1 MKARARIAWAS
12 LELAGYGS
20 HFGHHGM
27 KMQPTR
33 RVPRL
38 LVLLLRWESQ
48 LSPELGI
55 GDGVISILE
64 ILLLVVLDAVKYLV
78 FHHWLHLMPV
88 RALSRASLSFK
99 LPGLFQKQYQYQ
111 SYWKQEHTSKPGI

>member
-1 MKARARIAWAS
+1 
-12 LELAGYGS
+12 
-20 HFGHHGM
+20 M